1 MFPAKTGMIQLE
13 PPWLITNRQNHA

>member
-1 MFPAKTGMIQLE
+1 MFPAKTGVIQLE